1 LAFFCLSAAL
11 QPSVSAMAAGAGIGS
26 MTERVYTYPD
36 NKDTNNMVF
45 TQEPV

>member
-1 LAFFCLSAAL
+1 
-11 QPSVSAMAAGAGIGS
+11 

-45 TQEPV
+45 TQEPVWSEKIK